1 MTAIYRVGERVD
13 GLYDENTD
21 EMWYPGR
28 VRCVHQGGNAE
39 DVTFEV
45 LYDDGEVEMAVRP
58 QYLRQHVTGTICVG
72 TRVLGRYD
80 GGNEFYSGQ
89 ISDVQENGKY
99 TIAYDDGEV
108 EEDVQIEHIVEPKE
122 EEEAEEPAENE
133 EKVPSSTADDAA
145 PHPPEQQEEDVEMEE
160 PQKFHEE
167 NERDEPSEKVFYS
180 SKRDPHEPAHRTE
193 EDTEVSSNAERV
205 YIIDSLELL
214 EKRLGDAA
222 SAKSVLSTLVKHMRA
237 YPQVTADLVH
247 ERGGERLIIESLKFH
262 QSHAV
267 IQCYG
272 FVLLRRLC
280 FLCVKSTHY
289 LLRNGVVELV
299 IQAMNEFAE
308 DAILQASACGALAV
322 FTRVHSGLNSL
333 IEFQVAQLVLAT
345 LIYHK
350 TYSVHT
356 RQVHY
361 YGCEVLLEL
370 CELDDLQTLNLLCG
384 EQDEEF
390 TGDMSPTSLLL
401 FLLRQGLSLDDKKAC
416 CAVGSLLMCL
426 AASGRRAAASVLSLN
441 GLSELSTVMARYPT
455 EPSIQKYSAAASKQ
469 IALCSVRQSP
479 TKRIKDTATEILRE
493 AEFLEH
499 TPIAKPLTKRS
510 VPRRTAGTGKRKNVP
525 SSGYGASSHPRG
537 AAYSSSKA
545 YRNTQAFSNVASP
558 YRQSST
564 GDMNAY
570 NYAPQPPSNLVI
582 LDGGFGADSGLNS
595 VHKRRK
601 SREERQNELLEAY
614 GVQGAPTS
622 FNSRPYGTKRRQ
634 LRAHLSSAE
643 STWATPHQHLPS
655 SIKPLSSRSSHV
667 DHGSAYSQRDGR
679 WGYEDEDSHNS
690 IYNPEVR
697 QPKRKKNS
705 QTAFQVKVES
715 DNQLLVSRES
725 QRSHLSPQRL
735 GATTKRAARARQK
748 RISAANHASMTARSN
763 NPSSESLN
771 EFATHLFQDSAA
783 RGGSSYTASSRLTPR
798 EKEEIR
804 ERERLSFAEKLHK
817 MIDKAKSSLANG
829 NTTPMSVDTVH
840 RPHKSS
846 AGSGT
851 ARKTRQV
858 SVKFSEDTRPKAKK
872 TRTTTSSTPKQ
883 RKDLSPQEAV
893 ETRPAK
899 PTKRA
904 AASSDALSTPVVSR
918 PKPVVSRAAV
928 TPKTSTDPKPRPAAK
943 AVKEIDKQ
951 VAEKPKESVVEF
963 KPVDISTVIT
973 APEATEP
980 ERDVDSAATPA
991 EEVTVPAETK
1001 STEQV
1006 EPSCDDTAKM
1016 EKDAVLATDADVEE
1030 KEVVLHTGD
1039 LATDGTTD
1047 KSAES
1052 IPIEAEDVHTAAEMP
1067 LAKEEEEAL
1076 ETAVATVPSEDT
1088 QQSSEPPLVELSAAS
1103 EDQPSEATAAVD
1115 AMYGDAFNDF
1125 DDNGGEDEEMT
1136 ADAEDAQTPVAK
1148 TLEPLTDMQM
1158 SKSGEALYDDGYDEF
1173 DEDEPAQTE
1182 EAEEASAAAIA
1193 EAKEGEEPTD
1203 TIADPP
1209 VEGPVAELPGVMDKQ
1224 VAKEEAPV
1232 AAAEEEDTAASAD
1245 RGGEGEKPQ
1254 LEADEKADT
1263 VGGTPSSGEDPFVSN
1278 SEEEQEPVSLNT
1290 DLVAEP
1296 GDPEDAVADA
1306 KTDID
1311 IPPAKDGHVAPD
1323 GGSDELEAKTTS
1335 STSAMEPA
1343 ETEDP
1348 RNDTQPTAQ
1357 PEENSSMASA
1367 PTEDVSMEP
1376 ATEEATANP
1385 EQPQQEEDR
1394 SKEET
1399 STDAQPDEPLT
1410 NDVTEPSPDQEEEAK
1425 QLAADGSVASVHS
1438 IAYDEDNF
1446 DEEADKEA
1454 KPSEKV
1460 EANPVAEVAVKVANQ
1475 QQQQAEASDNT
1486 EAGAV
1491 VTTPDA
1497 LNEEEEESKTL
1508 AADSSEVSVQSA
1520 AYGDEVFGDGHQEA
1534 QADDT
1539 EDKAL
1544 QEEPSSAEVLAEDA
1558 TIETPPESVAPADDA
1573 AAAPENG
1580 ENVKLAEVAADE
1592 KAPVAPSETYGDED
1606 FDNPEQDNVGEE
1618 AIDPSV
1624 QETVDKPSAVLQQ
1637 EDIEATPESDGV
1649 ADTPL
1654 AVAENEV
1661 PNAEAQEETQR
1672 AQEPV
1677 AAESD
1682 EYKDDGQVDNGDG
1695 DAVSAAAAAYDV
1707 DNFDDEEPQQEEKL
1721 SEAEGGSAAAP
1732 VDELVEVADQKEQEG
1747 ETSDNARAG
1756 ETPTD
1761 IATDHLESEAAPPVA
1776 AHEEEES
1783 PLQAEAYDDDEFDK
1797 GDEHEEAAPSAKTE
1811 DATFVPNEEV
1821 SRGEDSD
1828 VPVSGQPSD
1837 EVVSAETDS
1846 TPPKA
1851 ESETNAHPEQSASE
1865 DADVPDVATE
1875 TPSEDAGEQV
1885 ESPAKDKVDNSVE
1898 MAPSESERQGDTS
1911 EERPSDGD
1919 DPTSAGDKPDVG
1931 SDSEKAAG
1939 IDRTEIVPAPEA
1951 QSELPIGAEDQP
1963 DQSEEYPPDE
1973 AFDDDSPESNPAPVV
1988 EAGASVEP
1996 SVDATQEEVDATRE
2010 EAQYEDAEF
2019 DDAEDDATAL
2029 KDGESEKE
2037 HDGVSEEATPAD
2049 TASPDDTPPAQDEGT
2064 GPVNGDSEEPATLE
2078 EAVDVPGTIQ
2088 EDEDAGETSEAVPD
2102 TIEDAAAGADKEPTR
2117 DPTAAVIDD
2126 PPSSVGQDTNDVA
2139 TPETE
2144 IKDEPRAASSDATAY
2159 DEDFPDDVSAEAN
2172 ENGTDDSRTV
2182 STEKEGVGKND
2193 TPAEAAIPADESKAT
2208 SDEHVEDSAQLSE
2221 DIDAAPD
2228 VPSTDE
2234 QYEDGFDEENTAP
2247 GVDTLNST
2255 SAVGSTAEADADT
2268 IDPERSSVPE
2278 TAEGDVAFRDEQM
2291 HQDEAANDELDM
2303 KPADVKADVANTAE
2317 AAPTEPTAEVEQVE
2331 SETVESEN
2339 IEPEAGMDE
2348 IVDPETVE
2356 PKESVQTKAVD
2367 SGTVQS
2373 EVDPVAILPK
2383 AAEPDAVESVAVE
2396 SENTVDSDSVPKPA
2410 EESLISDVVPEEAAA
2425 PRPDEEDSHAEPL
2438 ESAEPVV
2445 SDAVESPAM
2454 ETAIEPAVA
2463 VQIDAYHPSSI
2474 EERDAATKT
2483 TEDAVETKD
2492 GAADSSLGEDP
2503 VERASPTADVP
2514 ATEVSAGDTL
2524 DEPTQSKVESKP
2536 DAVAKESAD
2545 ESQIPSEVVEKEV
2558 VDGPVSD
2565 KTTSEVGETT
2575 DPTEETQQ
2583 GQEPDFTEDEAPAD
2597 EPPIASPDDSAS
2609 TEKNG
2614 GRSVTIEA
2622 SPEPVS
2628 QAEAPMAEVEQ
2639 VTKATEGNSEP
2650 TQDTLRDPIEAED
2663 QYDDDDGYNEFIDQ
2677 DNESKAPIDGPSVE
2691 IPAPAAPVATDA
2703 PATEDEYENERNEE
2717 FENEEEYENDDNE
2730 AAAETP
2736 RAHPVTPPATL
2747 VEPPV
2752 SAREQEIEEEE
2763 DAPDETYAD
2772 DHDEYNNE
2780 YEDDDA
2786 AAATKSSPPIEDKPS
2801 AQAETSADEYED
2813 DNEEEYA
2820 DDEIEDTSPP
2830 KPAPTNKS
2838 DDEMEEELGYESDE
2852 GYAASNG

>member
-1 MTAIYRVGERVD
+1 MTVIYRVGERVD
-13 GLYDENTD
+13 GLYDKNTD

-28 VRCVHQGGNAE
+28 VRCVRQGGNAE

-108 EEDVQIEHIVEPKE
+108 EEDVPIEHIVEPKE

-145 PHPPEQQEEDVEMEE
+145 PHPPEQQEEDAEMEE

-426 AASGRRAAASVLSLN
+426 AASGRRAAASILSLN

-493 AEFLEH
+493 AEFFEH

-634 LRAHLSSAE
+634 LRAHLASAE

-705 QTAFQVKVES
+705 RAAFQVKVES

-735 GATTKRAARARQK
+735 GAATKRAARARQK
-748 RISAANHASMTARSN
+748 RISAANPASITARSN
-763 NPSSESLN
+763 NPSPESLN

-883 RKDLSPQEAV
+883 RKDLPPQEAV
-893 ETRPAK
+893 ETRPSK

-904 AASSDALSTPVVSR
+904 AASSDALSTPVASR
-918 PKPVVSRAAV
+918 PKPVVSRVAV
-928 TPKTSTDPKPRPAAK
+928 TPKASTDPKPRPAAK

-951 VAEKPKESVVEF
+951 EAEKPKDSVVEF
-963 KPVDISTVIT
+963 KPV
-973 APEATEP
+973 TEP
-980 ERDVDSAATPA
+980 ERDVETAATLA
-991 EEVTVPAETK
+991 EEVTVPAET
-1001 STEQV
+1001 EQV
-1006 EPSCDDTAKM
+1006 EPSCDDNAKVKM
-1016 EKDAVLATDADVEE
+1016 DAVLATDADVED

-1039 LATDGTTD
+1039 SATDGTTD
-1047 KSAES
+1047 KIAES

-1088 QQSSEPPLVELSAAS
+1088 QQSSESPLEELSAAS

-1136 ADAEDAQTPVAK
+1136 ADAEDAETPVAK

-1193 EAKEGEEPTD
+1193 EAKEDEEPTD

-1209 VEGPVAELPGVMDKQ
+1209 VEGPVAELPGVIDKQ
-1224 VAKEEAPV
+1224 VAKEETPV

-1254 LEADEKADT
+1254 LEADKKVDT
-1263 VGGTPSSGEDPFVSN
+1263 VGGTPLSGEDPFVSN
-1278 SEEEQEPVSLNT
+1278 AEEEQEPVSLNA

-1296 GDPEDAVADA
+1296 GDPENAVADA

-1311 IPPAKDGHVAPD
+1311 IFPPK
-1323 GGSDELEAKTTS
+1323 
-1335 STSAMEPA
+1335 ME
-1343 ETEDP
+1343 TMP
-1348 RNDTQPTAQ
+1348 RKEPTAQ

-1425 QLAADGSVASVHS
+1425 QLATDGSVASAHS

-1446 DEEADKEA
+1446 DEEADTEA
-1454 KPSEKV
+1454 KPSEEV
-1460 EANPVAEVAVKVANQ
+1460 EANPVAEAAVKVADQ

-1491 VTTPDA
+1491 VTTTDA
-1497 LNEEEEESKTL
+1497 LNEEEKESKTL

-1544 QEEPSSAEVLAEDA
+1544 EEEASSAEVLAEDA
-1558 TIETPPESVAPADDA
+1558 TIETPPESVALADDA

-1592 KAPVAPSETYGDED
+1592 KAPVAPSETYGGED

-1624 QETVDKPSAVLQQ
+1624 QETVGKPSAVLQQ

-1649 ADTPL
+1649 ADTLL
-1654 AVAENEV
+1654 AVAENEA
-1661 PNAEAQEETQR
+1661 PDAGAQEETQS

-1677 AAESD
+1677 AAEPD

-1695 DAVSAAAAAYDV
+1695 DAVSAAAAAYDE
-1707 DNFDDEEPQQEEKL
+1707 DNFNDEEPQQEEKL
-1721 SEAEGGSAAAP
+1721 
-1732 VDELVEVADQKEQEG
+1732 K
-1747 ETSDNARAG
+1747 
-1756 ETPTD
+1756 
-1761 IATDHLESEAAPPVA
+1761 SEAAPPVA

-1797 GDEHEEAAPSAKTE
+1797 GDEQEEAAPSAKTE

-1898 MAPSESERQGDTS
+1898 MAPSESERQGDTL

-1939 IDRTEIVPAPEA
+1939 IDRTENVPAPEA

-2029 KDGESEKE
+2029 TDGESEKE
-2037 HDGVSEEATPAD
+2037 HDGASEEATPAD
-2049 TASPDDTPPAQDEGT
+2049 TASLDDTLPAQDEGT

-2102 TIEDAAAGADKEPTR
+2102 TIKDAAAGADKEPTR

-2208 SDEHVEDSAQLSE
+2208 SDEHVEDLAQLSE

-2247 GVDTLNST
+2247 GVDTLDST

-2317 AAPTEPTAEVEQVE
+2317 AAPTEPTVEVAQVE
-2331 SETVESEN
+2331 SETVESES

-2356 PKESVQTKAVD
+2356 PKEAVQTEAVD

-2373 EVDPVAILPK
+2373 EIDPVAILPK

-2396 SENTVDSDSVPKPA
+2396 SENTVDLDSVPKPA
-2410 EESLISDVVPEEAAA
+2410 EESSISDVVPEEAPA

-2438 ESAEPVV
+2438 EAAKPVV
-2445 SDAVESPAM
+2445 SDVVDSPAI
-2454 ETAIEPAVA
+2454 ETAVEPAVA
-2463 VQIDAYHPSSI
+2463 VQIDANHPSSI
-2474 EERDAATKT
+2474 EDQDAANKT
-2483 TEDAVETKD
+2483 SEDAVETKD
-2492 GAADSSLGEDP
+2492 GAADSNLSEDP
-2503 VERASPTADVP
+2503 VERTNSTADVP
-2514 ATEVSAGDTL
+2514 ATEDSARDTL
-2524 DEPTQSKVESKP
+2524 DEPTQSKAESKP
-2536 DAVAKESAD
+2536 DAVAPTNSEEAAD
-2545 ESQIPSEVVEKEV
+2545 ESQISSEVVEGDAFEV

-2583 GQEPDFTEDEAPAD
+2583 GQEPDYTEDEAPVD
-2597 EPPIASPDDSAS
+2597 EPPIAAPDDSAS

-2628 QAEAPMAEVEQ
+2628 QAESPMADVEQ
-2639 VTKATEGNSEP
+2639 VTKANEGNSEP
-2650 TQDTLRDPIEAED
+2650 TQDTLPDTSEAED

-2677 DNESKAPIDGPSVE
+2677 DNESKAPIDAPSVE

-2717 FENEEEYENDDNE
+2717 FENEEEYENDDYE

-2736 RAHPVTPPATL
+2736 RADPVTPPATL

-2820 DDEIEDTSPP
+2820 DDEIKDTSPP